1 MPTTKLHVFESDFA
15 GTTIWWCIRYNKGC
29 VEYRRSIRYGDGA
42 RLKIRF
48 YANLKVDI
56 RFHQAWIRVTQEAYL
71 VQCITCIAATTHP
84 QQIANIGTTSNRN
97 FLNSNSEEVIIS
109 DHFQRQKNTIRVFPP
124 LKTIWDKRSVGD
136 GVFFFFWEQSQFSP
150 HKLPEE
156 NFLVAIK
163 TMNNKVQQSAN
174 LQCGVSS
181 QQCHQGGS
189 SGGGSNWNKWS
200 SIINS

>member
-1 MPTTKLHVFESDFA
+1 MPTTKLHISESHFA

-71 VQCITCIAATTHP
+71 VQCITCITATTQP
-84 QQIANIGTTSNRN
+84 QQIANIGTTSNKN
-97 FLNSNSEEVIIS
+97 FLNRNSEEVTML
-109 DHFQRQKNTIRVFPP
+109 DHFQGQKNTIWVFPP

-136 GVFFFFWEQSQFSP
+136 GFFFFFVLAVTVLTSQAP
-150 HKLPEE
+150 GGKLPCDYKDYE
-156 NFLVAIK
+156 
-163 TMNNKVQQSAN
+163 Q
-174 LQCGVSS
+174 
-181 QQCHQGGS
+181 
-189 SGGGSNWNKWS
+189 
-200 SIINS
+200 